1 MDILYLSGYDFW
13 DFIWFR
19 PQQVTTRLSKTCRIL
34 YIEPTRA
41 GKWRKPRNW
50 FRIRHANDNLTVFS
64 PMVLPGISRVPWLR
78 RINQAILGYCIKR
91 LLKKYKF
98 NEFHCMIGTPFMG
111 QFAKKFGEKLTIY
124 DCNDNWTSVPKLP
137 TAFLQSEEDK
147 LLEKSDIT
155 FVTSRQLLE
164 DKKMI
169 CNNVVLSPSAADIQ
183 MYQDAFEDVVECPDD
198 VSEIPH
204 PRVGIVGSFNNT
216 KEDFDLLEHLARE
229 KQGYS
234 LVLVGPVMEDVRLE
248 NYPNLKQRAYFLG
261 RKEYRQL
268 PQYINAM
275 DVCIAPYRYNRF
287 TLYVN
292 PTKILEYLACGK
304 PVVSTAIPDA
314 YGFESVIS
322 VAETYEQFA
331 GMIDSELQTA
341 VDGTKIEA
349 RKEFARRNSWEK
361 LVQDMLHYIKTKSG
375 LRENHTRATYAEGDG
390 GTNIGSA
397 SQPEAVNSQLE
408 KVIHQ

>member
-41 GKWRKPRNW
+41 GKWKKPGNW
-50 FRIRHANDNLTVFS
+50 FRIKNANENLIVFS
-64 PMVLPGISRVPWLR
+64 PLVLPGISKIRWLR
-78 RINQAILGYCIKR
+78 RINQAILGRCIRR

-111 QFAKKFGEKLTIY
+111 RFAQKFGEKLTIY
-124 DCNDNWTSVPKLP
+124 DCNDNWTSIPKLP

-155 FVTSRQLLE
+155 FVTSRQLFK
-164 DKKMI
+164 DKQRLCK
-169 CNNVVLSPSAADIQ
+169 NVVLSPSAADVQ
-183 MYQDAFEDVVECPDD
+183 MYQNAFDRVVECPGD

-216 KEDFDLLEHLARE
+216 KEDFDLLEYLARE
-229 KQGYS
+229 KPGWS
-234 LVLVGPVMEDVRLE
+234 LVLVGPVMEDVKLE
-248 NYPNLKQRAYFLG
+248 KFSSLKQRAYFLG
-261 RKEYRQL
+261 RKQYRQL

-275 DVCIAPYRYNRF
+275 DVCIAPYRYNKF
-287 TLYVN
+287 TRYVN

-314 YGFESVIS
+314 YNFESVIS

-331 GMIDSELQTA
+331 RMIGSELETA
-341 VDGTKIEA
+341 VDGEKIKL
-349 RKEFARRNSWEK
+349 RKQFARRNSWKK
-361 LVQDMLHYIKTKSG
+361 LVQDMLHCIETESG
-375 LRENHTRATYAEGDG
+375 PRENHTRTTWAEGDG
-390 GTNIGSA
+390 GTGFASA
-397 SQPEAVNSQLE
+397 GRPEAVNSQLE
-408 KVIHQ
+408 KVIH